1 MCADLTQ
8 LYQSSQLSGSNAA
21 FVEELYEAYLA
32 DPASVPARWRSYFDT
47 LQSQGAP
54 DIAHG
59 PVLRRIGEMSR
70 QGRRLV
76 LSAAVGEVHSV
87 DQAKQGA
94 VLKLINAYR
103 TRGHLAANLD
113 PLGLTPPESV
123 PDLSPEFF
131 GLGKADLDTEFDAS
145 TVYGAQRRRL
155 RDIVGQLQRA
165 YTGSVGAEFMHITE
179 YPHRRWMQERFEA
192 AADGYGYAPQQKKR
206 TLERLTAAEGLER
219 YLHTKYVGQKRF
231 SLEGGD
237 SLIPLIDE
245 MIQRAGSS

>member
-1 MCADLTQ
+1 MLRRSKPSEPHHFEVAYDVCADLTQ

-59 PVLRRIGEMSR
+59 PVLQRIGEMSR

-113 PLGLTPPESV
+113 PKP
-123 PDLSPEFF
+123 
-131 GLGKADLDTEFDAS
+131 
-145 TVYGAQRRRL
+145 
-155 RDIVGQLQRA
+155 
-165 YTGSVGAEFMHITE
+165 
-179 YPHRRWMQERFEA
+179 
-192 AADGYGYAPQQKKR
+192 APKKK
-206 TLERLTAAEGLER
+206 G
-219 YLHTKYVGQKRF
+219 
-231 SLEGGD
+231 
-237 SLIPLIDE
+237 
-245 MIQRAGSS
+245 